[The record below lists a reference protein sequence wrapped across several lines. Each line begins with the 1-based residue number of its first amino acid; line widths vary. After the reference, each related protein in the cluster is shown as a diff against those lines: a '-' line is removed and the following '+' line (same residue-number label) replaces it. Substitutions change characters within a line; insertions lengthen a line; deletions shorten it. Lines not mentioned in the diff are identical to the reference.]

1 MFYLADFKRRYEK
14 WLDYQSDNKSIL
26 IPELNT
32 KNKNREVGEAKRVI
46 KNARKT
52 NLKKGRNK
60 KTKTYIDS
68 QKRLR
73 KYTGGNLGTISI
85 TPRQKRIQE
94 LATKNKENY
103 LRKQA
108 NKVLTPSDR
117 PLVSFPKKVEIK
129 TPKQEAPKVVKSFPS
144 TKEGTT
150 IKNPKIKTTNIPHR
164 LSNNK
169 KEELKKVKNA
179 LDELTNVIIKGEKKV
194 VSLNSKT
201 QIKNPVTS
209 EPTQKTIASKVNRKL
224 GRKVLTGL
232 GVTALGVGALYG
244 LNQLRKTRKDKGR
257 IRGKYRK

>member
-14 WLDYQSDNKSIL
+14 WLDDQPDNKSIL

-32 KNKNREVGEAKRVI
+32 ANKSRKVSEVKTVI

-60 KTKTYIDS
+60 STKTYIDS
-68 QKRLR
+68 KQRLR
-73 KYTGGNLGTISI
+73 KYTGGNLVTTSL

-108 NKVLTPSDR
+108 NKILTPSDR

-129 TPKQEAPKVVKSFPS
+129 TPKQEAPKVVQSFPP
-144 TKEGTT
+144 TKEATT
-150 IKNPKIKTTNIPHR
+150 IKNPKIKTTNIPHK
-164 LSNNK
+164 LSNQK

-179 LDELTNVIIKGEKKV
+179 LDELTNVILKGEKKV

-209 EPTQKTIASKVNRKL
+209 EPTQKTIAPKVNRKL

-244 LNQLRKTRKDKGR
+244 LNRLRKTRKDKGKK
-257 IRGKYRK
+257 RGTYKK